1 MKMLPAPFIDVEE
14 YYLFVICE
22 VVVPSFH
29 HVSRWCTC
37 IFFSFLW
44 IAAFDW
50 VGAGR
55 TKRVKPVL
63 SESEEQ

>member
-1 MKMLPAPFIDVEE
+1 MGVGE
-14 YYLFVICE
+14 YYLFVVRE

-37 IFFSFLW
+37 FCCSLRLGW
-44 IAAFDW
+44 SEE
-50 VGAGR
+50 G
-55 TKRVKPVL
+55 KPVL